1 MEYNT
6 TFHAGE
12 ESIPDQAIEEKLI
25 EATTEDLEREMEQV
39 KISFHNK
46 TLVLQRIQLMDALRT
61 KLRYNDGDSKL
72 ILETVKHII
81 MLSTAILESQQ
92 QARELEEKL
101 NEIKKRRFALKQAGE
116 HTLLQIHTLKK
127 KQKEELEG
135 MEVGEMLKR
144 VCRNLQKETQM
155 TTLIQNIFQ
164 VVKPHTPLIKFP
176 DRSNCPKPKKQES
189 LQSRVPPLHA
199 SAAQM
204 SIGDRSPA
212 LQNISSISRVQGTPD
227 TIELVRTLP
236 QKYRRKLMSNEEM
249 EYIQRGGPE

>member
-1 MEYNT
+1 MDPLQRVRDASKALGKLAAPSGSVEPGAAPGLGAAAAAGEKLDLGTLLRLREQIKQQLMEYNT

-164 VVKPHTPLIKFP
+164 SIIFGSKVNWAEDPILKAIV
-176 DRSNCPKPKKQES
+176 
-189 LQSRVPPLHA
+189 LQLEKNVN
-199 SAAQM
+199 
-204 SIGDRSPA
+204 SI
-212 LQNISSISRVQGTPD
+212 
-227 TIELVRTLP
+227 
-236 QKYRRKLMSNEEM
+236 
-249 EYIQRGGPE
+249 